1 MPRAVRIPAVKR
13 AVLIDALGTML
24 WLQPPWEHADP
35 AAFAGIE
42 PERVQAGFVAEMTYY
57 MAHTDEG
64 RDPEALGELRRRCA
78 RVLSDEV
85 GREISVET
93 MMAAI
98 RFEPFPE
105 TEQVLRALRGA
116 GLKLICVSNWDCS
129 LPEVLERLGLAGW
142 LDGVVTSASSGSRKP
157 EAAIFGEALA
167 LAGCSAAEAL
177 HVGDSDDDVAGAR
190 AAGIDVLRIDRA
202 GGGDIASL
210 GEIEEHLRR

>member
-1 MPRAVRIPAVKR
+1 MKR
-13 AVLIDALGTML
+13 AVLIDALGTMH

-35 AAFAGIE
+35 VAFAGLE
-42 PERVQAGFVAEMTYY
+42 PERVRAGFVAEMTYY

-64 RDPEALGELRRRCA
+64 RDPEALAELRRRCA

-85 GREISVET
+85 GREISVAT
-93 MMAAI
+93 MMQAI
-98 RFEPFPE
+98 RFQPFPE
-105 TEQVLRALRGA
+105 TEQALRALRGA

-129 LPEVLERLGLAGW
+129 LPDVLERLGLA
-142 LDGVVTSASSGSRKP
+142 A
-157 EAAIFGEALA
+157 
-167 LAGCSAAEAL
+167 AL